1 MPSVHLLMPGV
12 ALLYTNTFISD
23 ELISLCVVESTG
35 AIKEGVVETSL
46 KDKQRVST
54 AETTDPVYRIA
65 EFTFEN
71 KQPKFFKS
79 PSFSLLRAS
88 WQYPNTLSPILV
100 ISV

>member
-1 MPSVHLLMPGV
+1 MCSNPTSPYRDTFLTNSMVI
-12 ALLYTNTFISD
+12 AL
-23 ELISLCVVESTG
+23 C
-35 AIKEGVVETSL
+35 K
-46 KDKQRVST
+46 ST

-71 KQPKFFKS
+71 KQPKFFES